1 MIAVPTHRILA
12 MARDILKTLKSE
24 HDDLRKLFKDM
35 EGTTDR
41 AKKTRSELLGD
52 IEAGLIPH
60 AKWEELVFYPAFK
73 QRADREGLKTHAEA
87 VHEHRAVELTVLP
100 DLKGKPTDSV
110 EFAGSAK
117 VLSEF
122 VEHHAGEEEK
132 TMFKMARK
140 LFSAEELAEFDEQYE
155 QWKATPEA
163 AREMANALK
172 QPSPVPVGQ

>member
-1 MIAVPTHRILA
+1 

-35 EGTTDR
+35 EDTTDR
-41 AKKTRSELLGD
+41 AKKSRGDLLAD

-73 QRADREGLKTHAEA
+73 ERADREGLKTHAEA
-87 VHEHRAVELTVLP
+87 VQEHRAVELTVLP
-100 DLKGKPTDSV
+100 DLKTKPTDSV

-117 VLSEF
+117 VLGEF
-122 VEHHAGEEEK
+122 VDHHAGEEEK

-140 LFSAEELAEFDEQYE
+140 LFSAEELAAFDEQYE
-155 QWKATPEA
+155 QWKASPQA
-163 AREMANALK
+163 AKEMKNALS
-172 QPSPVPVGQ
+172 QPSPVAVGQ